1 MVSQCNRSDHFRN
14 GALVCVFVRACN
26 SNEVFGKKSSRR
38 MAVWPCVAASNPIS
52 SRRRTKAT
60 VETANLTCFTGLQN
74 KPSGLIC
81 GGLAYRPT
89 DSLGTVSSPP
99 RQKKKQEIRK
109 TEATSVQ
116 MKLESWFLGQRQ
128 NREVIP
134 ILLRP
139 SQTHDFNIHGK
150 IIKADWLQQLD
161 PLRDKLRE
169 NLVSSKMKLTFNGL
183 EKGLTKH

>member
-99 RQKKKQEIRK
+99 RQKKKTGNKEDRGNKCTNETGELISRTK
-109 TEATSVQ
+109 A
-116 MKLESWFLGQRQ
+116 ESRGYPNFVTTFSDTWF
-128 NREVIP
+128 
-134 ILLRP
+134 
-139 SQTHDFNIHGK
+139 
-150 IIKADWLQQLD
+150 
-161 PLRDKLRE
+161 
-169 NLVSSKMKLTFNGL
+169 
-183 EKGLTKH
+183 